1 MQEFSGHMT
10 PKWLCTI
17 KIFEQYV
24 QQIDVYVSHTLH
36 QYLCLDRWV
45 TNDYRIWVSFSY
57 NIVQCLMVHAQVKM
71 WTAHKAYSSLR
82 FLALIKD
89 PVAKVSLY
97 EHGSHLESVLVSKK
111 VF

>member
-1 MQEFSGHMT
+1 M
-10 PKWLCTI
+10 
-17 KIFEQYV
+17 

-36 QYLCLDRWV
+36 QHLCLDRWV

-57 NIVQCLMVHAQVKM
+57 NIVQCLMVHAEVKM
-71 WTAHKAYSSLR
+71 WTALIAHSSLR

-97 EHGSHLESVLVSKK
+97 EHGSHLQSVLVSTCIKLFKK
-111 VF
+111 H

>member
-1 MQEFSGHMT
+1 MV
-10 PKWLCTI
+10 TI

-57 NIVQCLMVHAQVKM
+57 SIVQCLMVHAQVKM
-71 WTAHKAYSSLR
+71 WTALIAYSSLR
-82 FLALIKD
+82 FLVLIKD

-97 EHGSHLESVLVSKK
+97 EHGSHLQSVLVSTCIKLFKK
-111 VF
+111 H

>member
-1 MQEFSGHMT
+1 MV
-10 PKWLCTI
+10 TI

-36 QYLCLDRWV
+36 QHLCLDRWV

-71 WTAHKAYSSLR
+71 WTALIAYSSLR
-82 FLALIKD
+82 FLALVKD

-97 EHGSHLESVLVSKK
+97 EHGSHLQSVLVSTCIKLFKK
-111 VF
+111 H